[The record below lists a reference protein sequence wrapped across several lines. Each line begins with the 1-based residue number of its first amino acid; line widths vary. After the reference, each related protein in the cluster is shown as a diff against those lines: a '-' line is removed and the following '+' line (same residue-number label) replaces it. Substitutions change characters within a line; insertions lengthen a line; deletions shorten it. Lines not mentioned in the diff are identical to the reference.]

1 MNAVTTN
8 ELKPAATRKPMNRN
22 LSRRDLIRLAGG
34 AGLAAGLGGLALPE
48 PARADPASRADAP
61 AGVKVD
67 KPTGVPARLAG
78 DRVFEPGQTLPVLH
92 QTDVLVVGAGPA
104 GVCAALAARQT
115 GARVTLVE
123 RYGHFGGLWTG
134 GLVLEVAGLQVKGGK
149 QVVRGVGEA
158 ILRRAE
164 RLDRAVI
171 NRRPGVNPTV
181 DAEALKYVM
190 VEMITEAGIDVFL
203 DCYGVDAVVDGRT
216 EVGRIANPS
225 YSAEA
230 GRIGN
235 PSYGSTV
242 QGAVFESK
250 SGRQAILS
258 TVVVDATGD
267 GDVFAAAGCRY
278 ATMKYPIGLVH
289 RIGNLDKVDR
299 EKAKGARP
307 PRHLGSP
314 TPIPG
319 INWVNMQ
326 GPEGDGLDVAE
337 LTRMELAHRRQIW
350 KQVQEIRKTPGYEKV
365 YLVETAPQLGVRMSR
380 LLAGTQ
386 RLTLADVKA
395 GRKFDDCVGT
405 GGDWQLKQGPWQIPY
420 GVLVPET
427 TDGILAAG
435 RCISGEPAV
444 ADFVRIIPTC
454 FVTGHAAGTAA
465 ALAVRDKCR
474 PRDVELP
481 KLQKLLEDQ
490 GAYLGT

>member
-1 MNAVTTN
+1 MS
-8 ELKPAATRKPMNRN
+8 RN

-48 PARADPASRADAP
+48 PAGADPASRADAP
-61 AGVKVD
+61 PGVKVD
-67 KPTGVPARLAG
+67 KPTGVPAALADG
-78 DRVFEPGQTLPVLH
+78 RVFEAEQTLPVLH

-104 GVCAALAARQT
+104 GVCAALAAKQT

-134 GLVLEVAGLQVKGGK
+134 GLVLEVAGVQVKGGK
-149 QVVRGVGEA
+149 QVVRGIGEA
-158 ILRRAE
+158 ILQRAE
-164 RLDRAVI
+164 RLDHAVV

-203 DCYGVDAVVDGRT
+203 HCWGVDAVSDGR
-216 EVGRIANPS
+216 
-225 YSAEA
+225 
-230 GRIGN
+230 
-235 PSYGSTV
+235 TV

-258 TVVVDATGD
+258 KVVVDATGD
-267 GDVFAAAGCRY
+267 GDVFAAAGCEH
-278 ATMKYPIGLVH
+278 ATMKYHIGLVH

-319 INWVNMQ
+319 VHWVNMQ
-326 GPEGDGLDVAE
+326 GPDGDCLDVAE

-350 KQVQEIRKTPGYEKV
+350 KQVQAIRKTPGYEKV

-380 LLAGTQ
+380 LLAGTA

-405 GGDWQLKQGPWQIPY
+405 GGDWQFKQGEWQIPY
-420 GVLVPET
+420 GVLVPEK
-427 TDGILAAG
+427 TDGVLAAG
-435 RCISGEPAV
+435 RCICGEPAV

-465 ALAVRDKCR
+465 ALAVRERCR
-474 PRDVELP
+474 PRDVEVP
-481 KLQKLLEDQ
+481 KLQKVLKEQ